1 MIALIPAYEPGAHL
15 LEVITGLRQHA
26 PWLTVLVVDDG
37 SGARFDAVFAAAERA
52 GAEVI
57 RYPTNR
63 GKGHALK
70 VGFRHIQRAYPGQ
83 DVVCADSDG
92 QHSTTDIV
100 RVAEWIRGSDGAIV
114 LGGRHFTGAVPLR
127 SKVGNLVARHAF
139 ESTTGFVIRDTQTG
153 LRGYPAALLPWLLSI
168 KGERF
173 EYELNML
180 LDSSANHTRIDELDI
195 ETIYLEHNASSHF
208 RPISDSLRVMLPLLL
223 FATVS
228 FASFLV
234 DVVGLQLLFTAT
246 GSLLAS
252 VVGARLVSGS
262 MNFLLNRRLVFRAQ
276 GSGHG
281 RGDALRYIV
290 LALAL
295 VAASYLF
302 LAALT
307 GLGIALLPAKLL
319 TDTTLYVLSFLV
331 QRRFVFARR
340 DIRAPDSTTTATA
353 VTPAPAAAAA
363 VSAPTGTR
371 SIDPRAA
378 AD

>member
-1 MIALIPAYEPGAHL
+1 MIALIPAYEPGPRL
-15 LEVITGLRQHA
+15 VDVVTGLRQCA
-26 PWLTVLVVDDG
+26 PWLTVLAIDDG
-37 SGARFDAVFAAAERA
+37 SGPQFDAVFDAAERA

-57 RYPTNR
+57 RYSTNR

-70 VGFRHIQRAYPGQ
+70 VGFRHILRAYPGQ

-100 RVAEWIRGSDGAIV
+100 RVAERIRGSDGAMV

-127 SKVGNLVARHAF
+127 SKIGNLVARHAF
-139 ESTTGFVIRDTQTG
+139 ESTTGSVIRDTQTG
-153 LRGYPAALLPWLLSI
+153 LRGFPSAMLPWLVSI

-180 LDSSANHTRIDELDI
+180 LGSSANHARIDELDI
-195 ETIYLEHNASSHF
+195 DTIYLEHNVSSHF
-208 RPISDSLRVMLPLLL
+208 RPIADSLRVMLPLLL
-223 FATVS
+223 FAVVS

-234 DVVGLQLLFTAT
+234 DVIGLQLLFTAT

-262 MNFLLNRRLVFRAQ
+262 MNFMLNRRLVFRAQ
-276 GSGHG
+276 SSGHG
-281 RGDALRYIV
+281 RGDALRYVV

-295 VAASYLF
+295 VAASYL
-302 LAALT
+302 LLTALT
-307 GLGIALLPAKLL
+307 GLGVALVPAKLL
-319 TDTTLYVLSFLV
+319 TDATLYVLSFLV

-340 DIRAPDSTTTATA
+340 SVRAPQPA
-353 VTPAPAAAAA
+353 VP
-363 VSAPTGTR
+363 VSG
-371 SIDPRAA
+371 
-378 AD
+378 

>member
-1 MIALIPAYEPGAHL
+1 MIALIPAYEPGPRL
-15 LEVITGLRQHA
+15 VDVVTGLRQSA

-37 SGARFDAVFAAAERA
+37 SGARFDTVFAATQRA
-52 GAEVI
+52 GAEVV

-70 VGFRHIQRAYPGQ
+70 VGFRHILRAYPGQ

-100 RVAEWIRGSDGAIV
+100 RVAERIRDSDGAMV
-114 LGGRHFTGAVPLR
+114 LGGRHFTGTVPLR

-180 LDSSANHTRIDELDI
+180 LDSSANDTRIDELDI

-208 RPISDSLRVMLPLLL
+208 RPITDSLRVMLPLLL

-228 FASFLV
+228 FGSFLV

-246 GSLLAS
+246 GSLLVS

-262 MNFLLNRRLVFRAQ
+262 MNFLLNRRFVFRAEA
-276 GSGHG
+276 SGHG

-302 LAALT
+302 LTVLTDLGMALV
-307 GLGIALLPAKLL
+307 PAKLL
-319 TDTTLYVLSFLV
+319 TDATLYVLSFLV

-340 DIRAPDSTTTATA
+340 SSQSPHAT
-353 VTPAPAAAAA
+353 VPVGSDTVAA
-363 VSAPTGTR
+363 G
-371 SIDPRAA
+371 
-378 AD
+378 